1 LSGIRLN
8 KLLATRGIGA
18 RRKCDTLI
26 ESGAVQVNGVT
37 VSEPGMRV
45 EPEIDRVM
53 VNGRPLPGAPTH
65 RYLMLNKPVG
75 MITTMDDPEGR
86 RTIRDLLPSG
96 SRLYPVGRLD
106 ADTSGLLIVT
116 NDGELAHH
124 LMHPRY
130 GVEKHYRVLLE
141 REPTERQLE
150 RLATGVEIEPGVVSG
165 PARVRRRDPV
175 ARGAVIEIT
184 LHEGRYRQV
193 RRMCEALG
201 LAVLGLHRWAYGP
214 LRLGELARGVW
225 RELSESE
232 VEMLRGASA
241 RPTRRGAPS
250 RGFAPPRAHT
260 RGVRRRHDEA
270 SPTSP
275 PTPPR
280 PTPPRAPREQGPRA
294 QAPRPRDR
302 AERGTAEGGWVGRK
316 FETPRAFER
325 PERARG
331 SRPTPDV
338 PHGPPGKRLRVRD
351 SEFGT
356 PRRAPSEAPRPR
368 SERPERRPPRFGP
381 QSRDTSPPQRRSRE
395 EGMRQRESARPRDE
409 WSGPPSDFE
418 RERPAREGGRERGRP
433 GAPARADRA
442 AAPDFGG
449 RRDSR
454 PTTGRAPRDA
464 ARGVERGTRGAP
476 PARFERGSRGA
487 PPARFERGS
496 RGAPPAR
503 FERGSRG
510 APAARAPRSRPNAPP
525 ARLER
530 WSRGGPPARL
540 ERGGR
545 GAPPARFERGGRG
558 APPAR
563 FERGGRGAPPARF
576 ERGTRGAARFER
588 GSRGAPPVRAER
600 GTRGAARFDRG
611 GRGAPPARFERAG
624 RGAPPPRFERSSRGA
639 PPARFERSSRGA
651 PPARFERSS
660 RGAPPARF
668 ERGGGRAPSSG
679 FDRGRPASG
688 RGRGPAPRRGRE
700 FGGAAPFAGGDSA
713 RTTGG
718 RAPTARRGRRQGPG
732 SGGPRP
738 RGGPP
743 KPRIQRPGKR
753 TPRG

>member
-1 LSGIRLN
+1 
-8 KLLATRGIGA
+8 
-18 RRKCDTLI
+18 
-26 ESGAVQVNGVT
+26 
-37 VSEPGMRV
+37 MRV

-201 LAVLGLHRWAYGP
+201 LTVLGLHRWAYGP

-260 RGVRRRHDEA
+260 RGVRRRHDET
-270 SPTSP
+270 SPASP
-275 PTPPR
+275 PTA
-280 PTPPRAPREQGPRA
+280 PRATPPREQGPRA

-302 AERGTAEGGWVGRK
+302 AEGGTVEGGWVGRK

-368 SERPERRPPRFGP
+368 PERSDRRPPRFGP

-395 EGMRQRESARPRDE
+395 EGMRHRESTRPRDE

-449 RRDSR
+449 RRNSR

-464 ARGVERGTRGAP
+464 ARGVERGTH
-476 PARFERGSRGA
+476 
-487 PPARFERGS
+487 
-496 RGAPPAR
+496 GAPPAR

-510 APAARAPRSRPNAPP
+510 APAARAPRSRATAPP

-545 GAPPARFERGGRG
+545 GAPPARFERRSRGAPPARFERGSRG

-588 GSRGAPPVRAER
+588 GSRGAPPARAER
-600 GTRGAARFDRG
+600 GTRGAARFERG
-611 GRGAPPARFERAG
+611 GRGAPPARFERGG
-624 RGAPPPRFERSSRGA
+624 RGAPAARFERPSRGA
-639 PPARFERSSRGA
+639 PPARFER
-651 PPARFERSS
+651 
-660 RGAPPARF
+660 
-668 ERGGGRAPSSG
+668 RGGGAPSGG

-688 RGRGPAPRRGRE
+688 HGRGPAPRRGRD
-700 FGGAAPFAGGDSA
+700 FGAAPFAGGESV
-713 RTTGG
+713 RTPGG

-743 KPRIQRPGKR
+743 KLRIQRPGKR
-753 TPRG
+753 PPRG

>member
-37 VSEPGMRV
+37 VTEPGTRV

-201 LAVLGLHRWAYGP
+201 LTVLGLHRWAYGP

-225 RELSESE
+225 RELSDSE
-232 VEMLRGASA
+232 VEMLRSASA
-241 RPTRRGAPS
+241 RPTRRGAPA

-270 SPTSP
+270 SPASP
-275 PTPPR
+275 PA
-280 PTPPRAPREQGPRA
+280 PPRAARDPGPRA
-294 QAPRPRDR
+294 QAPPPRDR

-331 SRPTPDV
+331 PRSTPDV

-356 PRRAPSEAPRPR
+356 PRRVPSEAPRPR
-368 SERPERRPPRFGP
+368 SERPERKPPRFGP
-381 QSRDTSPPQRRSRE
+381 PTRDTSPPQRRSRE
-395 EGMRQRESARPRDE
+395 EGMRQRESTRPRDE

-433 GAPARADRA
+433 GAPVRADRA

-454 PTTGRAPRDA
+454 PARGRAPRDA
-464 ARGVERGTRGAP
+464 ARGVERGTRGGPPARFERGGRAAP
-476 PARFERGSRGA
+476 PARFERGRPDGPPARFEPGGRGA
-487 PPARFERGS
+487 PPARPQR
-496 RGAPPAR
+496 RGA
-503 FERGSRG
+503 
-510 APAARAPRSRPNAPP
+510 NASP

-545 GAPPARFERGGRG
+545 GAPPARFERGS
-558 APPAR
+558 
-563 FERGGRGAPPARF
+563 RGAPPARF

-588 GSRGAPPVRAER
+588 ASRGAPPARVER

-611 GRGAPPARFERAG
+611 
-624 RGAPPPRFERSSRGA
+624 SRGA
-639 PPARFERSSRGA
+639 PPARFERTSRGAPSARFERTSRGA
-651 PPARFERSS
+651 PPARFERTSRGAPPARFDRGS
-660 RGAPPARF
+660 RSAPPPRFERANRGAPPARF
-668 ERGGGRAPSSG
+668 ERGGGRAPSRG
-679 FDRGRPASG
+679 FERGRPASG

-700 FGGAAPFAGGDSA
+700 FGGATRFAGGESA
-713 RTTGG
+713 RSPGG

-753 TPRG
+753 PSRG